1 MNNMKPLA
9 CIILIITGSLAL
21 VTTHVGSTHAAA
33 NTPRT
38 TQHATSFT
46 PTDCLFPVAEPEW
59 VECGFLTVPAD
70 HAQPDGPTMQLAVSI
85 LRSQRED
92 AAAEPVL
99 YLAGGPGQAAAFLAG
114 VPSAQLPL
122 VTQGR
127 WDFIFLD
134 QRGTGLS
141 QPNLLCPVDPIQP
154 DWPALLTASNGLT
167 TVRND
172 LNAQM
177 AGLCR
182 ESLRTQGLDP
192 ALFTTAQNAQ
202 DVVALRQALGLEQ
215 WVLYGFSYGTYLAQE
230 VMRLDPHGIH
240 GVILDSPVPGD
251 VNMAI
256 EMPLLAAASLDHLFT
271 ACTDKLACRLAYPD
285 LENRFFA
292 LVEQLNDT
300 PLSIPIGLVTV
311 SLTGDQLAS
320 LMPTLLDAPAT
331 YALAPAL
338 IANLEKG
345 ETERLTQ
352 MAGDVLAPIQP
363 QHGLRYS
370 IICHDLFQPVSDE
383 ALSAAAGGLPTVFV
397 RGAIRE
403 NEALSALCAAWPRG
417 KATEPVPLP
426 RDIPTLIL
434 VGELD
439 TGTPWVW
446 GERLAQQFDH
456 STLALVPGVGH
467 SVLQGGDCPNSVML
481 SFLLAPTGTPN
492 TECLSQLRS
501 ATFILDEDV
510 SRPWARGLV
519 VLFIALIAGTTGRAG
534 VNLLRAQPL
543 AQTWRQFTWRYS
555 RRAVGWWPLVLSG
568 LILALTLNNDAAAV
582 TNDNLSMAFTPGRVV
597 AAIIPLMAGLQAAMC
612 FSPDDEPGLE
622 VQLTAPRPLIWLV
635 WERLV
640 WIVFIQGAIGL
651 VGMLVAHEITEVDEV
666 MWISLARWLVPLI
679 TLAGVGL
686 FITLM
691 SRQTAFGVA
700 MTGVLWFALLAFG
713 DGLVARWPF
722 LWPIHLY
729 LSPTT
734 LSLADY
740 ALNRGVVLLAGLGF
754 LLMAMR
760 QLRDEER
767 VLLGTNRRGR
777 ARAGSGVVREGGEG
791 WFAAAINPST
801 LQRFLAQLFI
811 ITCNEFRLQ
820 WRRRATLVIILSA
833 TVFPVLMA
841 MLMRGG
847 GSETIR
853 PMVEAGVFSARE
865 AQERLTESILAFSF
879 APMYTILLLLVPP
892 IVAEIIPKDR
902 QLGVAE
908 LFDST
913 PLANVAYLGGKLLGM
928 WFSLLFG
935 LCLNFLITLVAWRW
949 LLGPVLI
956 LPMLETWLFAAGSV
970 LLLNG
975 GLAVFF
981 SAGLRQRRGAVLIGI
996 GVAMMA
1002 LINLGASLPH
1012 NLYFYLNPARPAFL
1026 DYYALRTFAQISDA
1040 LKVTTEIRDVWLT
1053 ILGGL
1058 VELVVAGFLAWV
1070 WLRRKE

>member
-1 MNNMKPLA
+1 MKSLWHTLL
-9 CIILIITGSLAL
+9 LIVGGLLTLTGSPVQAAPQ
-21 VTTHVGSTHAAA
+21 THHTLRI
-33 NTPRT
+33 TYQP
-38 TQHATSFT
+38 SFT
-46 PTDCLFPVAEPEW
+46 PTDCPFPVAEPER
-59 VECGFLTVPAD
+59 VECGLLTVPAD
-70 HAQPDGPTMQLAVSI
+70 HAQPDGPMMELAVSI

-114 VPSAQLPL
+114 APSAQLPL

-154 DWPALLTASNGLT
+154 DWPALLTGSNDLT
-167 TVRND
+167 AVRND

-177 AGLCR
+177 AALCH
-182 ESLRTQGLDP
+182 ESLLAQGLDP
-192 ALFTTAQNAQ
+192 VLFTTAQNAQ

-230 VMRLDPHGIH
+230 VMRLDADGIH
-240 GVILDSPVPGD
+240 GVILDSPVPAD

-256 EMPLLAAASLDHLFT
+256 EMPVLAAAALDHLFT
-271 ACTDKLACRLAYPD
+271 ACTDNLACRLAYPD
-285 LENRFFA
+285 LESRFFA

-300 PLSIPIGLVTV
+300 PLSIPIGPVTV

-320 LMPTLLDAPAT
+320 LMPTLLGTPAT

-338 IANLEKG
+338 IADLEKG
-345 ETERLTQ
+345 ETERLAQ

-370 IICHDLFQPVSDE
+370 IICHDLFQPLSDE
-383 ALSAAAGGLPTVFV
+383 AMDAAAGDLPTLFV
-397 RGAIRE
+397 REARRE

-417 KATEPVPLP
+417 KATEPAPLP

-446 GERLAQQFDH
+446 GERLTQQFDH
-456 STLALVPGVGH
+456 STLSLVPGVGH

-481 SFLLAPTGTPN
+481 SFLLAPTDTPS
-492 TECLSQLRS
+492 TECLSQLRP

-555 RRAVGWWPLVLSG
+555 RRAVGWWPLALSV
-568 LILALTLNNDAAAV
+568 LILTMVLTNEETSIA
-582 TNDNLSMAFTPGRVV
+582 NDNLSLAFTAFGVV
-597 AAIIPLMAGLQAAMC
+597 ATIVPLMAGMQAAML
-612 FSPDDEPGLE
+612 FSPDDEPGVE
-622 VQLTAPRPLIWLV
+622 VQLSAPRPLTWLV
-635 WERLV
+635 GERLT
-640 WIVFIQGAIGL
+640 WILLGQGIIGL
-651 VGMLVAHEITEVDEV
+651 IGMFVAREVAGVDEAL
-666 MWISLARWLVPLI
+666 WISLARWLVPLI
-679 TLAGVGL
+679 TLTGVGL

-729 LSPTT
+729 LAPTT
-734 LSLADY
+734 FPLADY

-754 LLMAMR
+754 FLMALR

-777 ARAGSGVVREGGEG
+777 ARAGAGVVREGEGG
-791 WFAAAINPST
+791 WFAAAINPSFW
-801 LQRFLAQLFI
+801 QRFLAQLFV
-811 ITCNEFRLQ
+811 ITRNEFCLQ
-820 WRRRATLVIILSA
+820 WRRRATLVIILST
-833 TVFPVLMA
+833 TVFPILMA
-841 MLMRGG
+841 MLIRGG
-847 GSETIR
+847 GQDMIQ

-865 AQERLTESILAFSF
+865 AQERLTQSILAFSF

-892 IVAEIIPKDR
+892 VVAEIIPKDR

-913 PLANVAYLGGKLLGM
+913 PLSSVAYLAGKLLGM

-935 LCLNFLITLVAWRW
+935 LCLNFLITLVTWRW
-949 LLGPVLI
+949 VLGPVLL

-975 GLAVFF
+975 GLAVFL
-981 SAGLRQRRGAVLIGI
+981 SAGLRHRRGALLIGI

-1002 LINLGASLPH
+1002 LINLGTSLPH
-1012 NLYFYLNPARPAFL
+1012 NLFFYLNPARPAFL
-1026 DYYALRTFAQISDA
+1026 DYYALRAFAQIGS
-1040 LKVTTEIRDVWLT
+1040 LLNVTTEMRDVWLT

-1058 VELVVAGFLAWV
+1058 VELAVAGFLAWI
-1070 WLRRKE
+1070 WLKRKE

>member
-1 MNNMKPLA
+1 MNPLWR
-9 CIILIITGSLAL
+9 ILPFILGGLFILTGSPVQAAPQTHHAL
-21 VTTHVGSTHAAA
+21 RITYQ
-33 NTPRT
+33 P
-38 TQHATSFT
+38 SFT
-46 PTDCLFPVAEPEW
+46 PTPCPFPLAEPER
-59 VECGFLTVPAD
+59 VECGTLTVPAD
-70 HAQPDGPTMQLAVSI
+70 HAQPDGPTMQLTVSI
-85 LRSQRED
+85 LHSQRED
-92 AAAEPVL
+92 AAAQPVL

-122 VTQGR
+122 ITQGR
-127 WDFIFLD
+127 WDFVFLD
-134 QRGTGLS
+134 QRGTGFS

-154 DWPALLTASNGLT
+154 DWPALLTGDNDLT
-167 TVRND
+167 AIRND
-172 LNAQM
+172 LKAQM
-177 AGLCR
+177 AGLCHQ
-182 ESLRTQGLDP
+182 SLLAQGLDP

-202 DVVALRQALGLEQ
+202 DVVALRQALGVKQ
-215 WVLYGFSYGTYLAQE
+215 WVLYGFSYGTFLAQE
-230 VMRLDPHGIH
+230 VMRRDPAGIQ
-240 GVILDSPVPGD
+240 GVILDSPVPAE
-251 VNMAI
+251 VNMVV
-256 EMPLLAAASLDHLFT
+256 EMPLLAAASLEHLFT
-271 ACTDKLACRLAYPD
+271 ACHDNLACRLAYPD
-285 LENRFFA
+285 LESRFFA
-292 LVEQLNDT
+292 LVEQLTET
-300 PLSIPIGLVTV
+300 PLATPVGPVTV

-320 LMPTLLDAPAT
+320 LFPTLLGTPST

-338 IANLEKG
+338 IADLEKR
-345 ETERLTQ
+345 ETGRLL
-352 MAGDVLAPIQP
+352 ALVGDVLPSIQP
-363 QHGLRYS
+363 EHGLHYS
-370 IICHDLFQPVSDE
+370 IICHDLYQPVNE
-383 ALSAAAGGLPTVFV
+383 ETLNAAATDLPAVFV
-397 RGAIRE
+397 RGGRRE
-403 NEALSALCAAWPRG
+403 NEAVSAMCAAWPPG
-417 KATEPVPLP
+417 DGLESAPLP

-439 TGTPWVW
+439 MGTPLAW
-446 GERLAQQFDH
+446 GERLTQQFDH

-481 SFLLAPTGTPN
+481 SFLLDPAGTPS
-492 TECLSQLRS
+492 TDCLNQLRP

-519 VLFIALIAGTTGRAG
+519 VLLIALIAGTAGRSG
-534 VNLLRAQPL
+534 VTLLRAQPL

-555 RRAVGWWPLVLSG
+555 RRAVGWWPLALSV
-568 LILALTLNNDAAAV
+568 LILILVLTNEETSVA
-582 TNDNLSMAFTPGRVV
+582 NDNLGLAFTAFGVV
-597 AAIIPLMAGLQAAMC
+597 AATVPLMVGMQAAMLLA
-612 FSPDDEPGLE
+612 PDDEPGIE
-622 VQLTAPRPLIWLV
+622 VQLAASRPLTWLV
-635 WERLV
+635 GERLT
-640 WIVFIQGAIGL
+640 WILVTQGAIGL
-651 VGMLVAHEITEVDEV
+651 VGMFVARNVTGIDEV
-666 MWISLARWLVPLI
+666 LWVSLARWLVPML

-729 LSPTT
+729 LAPTT
-734 LSLADY
+734 FPLADY

-754 LLMAMR
+754 FLMALR

-777 ARAGSGVVREGGEG
+777 ARAGAGVVREGEGG
-791 WFAAAINPST
+791 WFAAAINPSFW
-801 LQRFLAQLFI
+801 QRFLAQLFI
-811 ITCNEFRLQ
+811 ITRNEFRLQ

-841 MLMRGG
+841 VLMRGG
-847 GSETIR
+847 GQDVIQ

-865 AQERLTESILAFSF
+865 AQERLTQSIIAFSF

-892 IVAEIIPKDR
+892 VVAEMIPKDR

-913 PLANVAYLGGKLLGM
+913 PLSSVAYLAGKLLGM

-981 SAGLRQRRGAVLIGI
+981 SAGLRHRRGAVLIGI

-1012 NLYFYLNPARPAFL
+1012 NLFFYLNPARPAFL
-1026 DYYALRTFAQISDA
+1026 DYYALRAFAQIGNS
-1040 LKVTTEIRDVWLT
+1040 LNVTTEMRDVWLT

-1058 VELVVAGFLAWV
+1058 VELAVAGFLAWI